1 MMAVQGQ
8 CGRTP
13 ETKNTGLRNAKDSI
27 TEKGHEWIAK
37 GMKVHFNTLC
47 EKLEAWGL
55 VEEKGVRFS
64 RTPARAVIAMAH
76 VVNNHAFIGRK
87 NPIVTDWLMDRNEY
101 FEYYLSILKA
111 YKKATAEKPT
121 V

>member
-1 MMAVQGQ
+1 
-8 CGRTP
+8 
-13 ETKNTGLRNAKDSI
+13 
-27 TEKGHEWIAK
+27 
-37 GMKVHFNTLC
+37 
-47 EKLEAWGL
+47 
-55 VEEKGVRFS
+55 
-64 RTPARAVIAMAH
+64 MAH
-76 VVNNHAFIGRK
+76 VVNNHAFLGRK